1 MADIGLFPLGMVL
14 LPHERIPLH
23 IFEERYKELIEEC
36 IDTEAP
42 FGLILAEDDD
52 QADVGTLALVQD
64 VTQRFPDGR
73 LNIVVHG
80 TLRFRVMQ
88 QTSGRSFATAV
99 VEELP
104 AETTEATATEVDA
117 LLDTFAEL
125 ATAAEAEAP
134 TVSRDEPDLS
144 FRVAALVD
152 LENGHRQALLE
163 LESEQE
169 RTRHLTRL
177 FSELARNIGRQREV
191 RGRAESNG
199 RVEPRD

>member
-1 MADIGLFPLGMVL
+1 MEDIGLFPLGMVL

-36 IDTEAP
+36 IETKTP

-52 QADVGTLALVQD
+52 QADIGTLALVRE
-64 VTQRFPDGR
+64 VTRRFPDGR
-73 LNIVVHG
+73 LNIVIEG
-80 TLRFRVMQ
+80 TLRFRVLE
-88 QTSGRSFATAV
+88 QTGGRSFATAT

-104 AETTEATATEVDA
+104 GVTAEATVDEVDA
-117 LLDTFAEL
+117 LLAAFAEL
-125 ATAAEAEAP
+125 AAAAEAEAP
-134 TVSRDEPDLS
+134 TVSTDESDLS

-152 LENGHRQALLE
+152 LENAPRQALLE

-191 RGRAESNG
+191 RDRAESNG